1 MVATA
6 RALVERWMPLLRA
19 VGFVAAVALI
29 VVTAVAAVH
38 SVDTSNID
46 WWPLGVALVPATL
59 WWLGLVRLWSVLIS
73 GRWDPAP
80 ASTWCRTQVLRYL
93 PGGFWAPASRLAVV
107 EGGAL
112 DRVTIVVAENVIALC
127 AALAIGGIAL
137 AVADAWWW
145 AALVFSL
152 AGPAIVARR
161 MPQRLDPART
171 ARATSGAVAAFLAYV
186 VCAALV
192 QGGVS
197 GFDEP
202 VATAGAAAIAWAAG
216 LVVVIAPGG
225 LGVRE
230 VVFIGLMHGRL
241 PHGELATGAVALRV
255 VTIVA
260 ELAVFV
266 VIARPKAGETP
277 VEPGSVGGPPGA
289 GTEELPQRIETHP

>member
-1 MVATA
+1 MVARG
-6 RALVERWMPLLRA
+6 RALLARLDRWMPLLRA
-19 VGFVAAVALI
+19 IGFVAAIALI
-29 VVTAVAAVH
+29 VVTAVAAVR
-38 SVDTSNID
+38 SVDTANIE
-46 WWPLGVALVPATL
+46 WWPLAVAVVPATL
-59 WWLGLVRLWSVLIS
+59 WWLGLVRLWSVLVT
-73 GRWDPAP
+73 GRWHPVP

-112 DRVTIVVAENVIALC
+112 DRLTIVVAENVIALC
-127 AALAIGGIAL
+127 AALAIGGVAL
-137 AVADAWWW
+137 ALAGEWWW
-145 AALVFSL
+145 AALVLVL
-152 AGPAIVARR
+152 AAPPVVAAR
-161 MPQRLDPART
+161 MPGRLDPART
-171 ARATSGAVAAFLAYV
+171 REATIGAVAAFLAYV

-197 GFDEP
+197 GFHEP
-202 VATAGAAAIAWAAG
+202 VATAGAAAIAWGAG

-230 VVFIGLMHGRL
+230 VVFIALMHGRL

-266 VIARPKAGETP
+266 VIARPR
-277 VEPGSVGGPPGA
+277 V
-289 GTEELPQRIETHP
+289 GTEELPQRIETQP